1 VSYFSPEHCGRRATL
16 LGTQGAAGEIKL
28 RWSCAVCDQDW
39 LESVPA
45 ARARSIAE
53 REEGARL
60 RRERRKIEE
69 QRADAGAGA
78 D

>member
-1 VSYFSPEHCGRRATL
+1 VTYFSPEHCGRRATL
-16 LGTQGAAGEIKL
+16 LGTQEADGEIKL
-28 RWSCAVCDQDW
+28 RWCCAVCDQDW
-39 LESVPA
+39 LESIPA
-45 ARARSIAE
+45 ARARSVAE

-60 RRERRKIEE
+60 RREQKRLEA